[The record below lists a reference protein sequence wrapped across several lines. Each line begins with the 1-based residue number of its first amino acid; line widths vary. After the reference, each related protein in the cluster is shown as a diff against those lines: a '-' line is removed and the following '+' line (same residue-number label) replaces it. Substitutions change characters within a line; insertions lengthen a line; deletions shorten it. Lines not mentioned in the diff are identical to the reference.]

1 MLAKAAYHLC
11 INSLMKFNVLDWSPY
26 HEEDEG
32 KNKKYTVR
40 VFGKTSQE
48 DGAKSVFLR
57 VDDFEPSMYVQLPD
71 NWRKK
76 HADEL
81 IISVKDRLGNW
92 KKAQEGMVNYKIQKS
107 HRFRGFTNKKL
118 FTFLELKFSNMQ
130 AYRAWEKILR
140 NKLNVGGLSSKMQPV
155 NKLYPL
161 YESNIEPLLRLIHL
175 RKMSAAGWIEFDES
189 KAVKTSESINDLNYQ
204 IKWDALRPA
213 AGMGMQVAPFK
224 IACYDLECTSI
235 DGNFPQA
242 ARDGDKITMIG
253 MTYSYYGQDEC
264 YRKWIGVL
272 GSCDPIPGAIIEECS
287 TEAKLLSAW
296 KRELA
301 RENPD
306 IVTTYNGFGF
316 DDKYIFD
323 RHEKCDLPT
332 FMTNIG
338 RVKGYVSEL
347 KEKKLSSSAL
357 GDNVLHYLDMVGRIQ
372 IDLMKV
378 VQRDHKLE
386 SYKLDYVVGYFI
398 KEKITK
404 IETIAKPR
412 KHNGIRCNLKM
423 QTKSAK
429 GISPGDFV
437 AVSYNDGI
445 STNPYG
451 EKFPVIAIEPITLKK
466 MVKEKIK
473 DKAGVVTEVEVEKEY
488 TEYIIWSTT
497 TDELAAELADIQSS
511 ADDEGEKRNLGWT
524 WSQAKDDIKPRQIF
538 ELQKKGPKHRAII
551 AKYCLQDC
559 ALGNRLINKLDV
571 LNNNIGMANVC
582 SVPLSYLFLR
592 GQGIKGTSLVA
603 KKCAEANYLIPVL
616 PKPKVVLDAEGNPIE
631 ESGVGYEGATV
642 LDPIPG
648 VYFTPTVVLDYNS
661 LYPNSERHKN
671 MSHET
676 IVEDEKYANL
686 PDHYYHRTWINN
698 NDGTVQCVK
707 FAQAFGGE
715 RGSVPSCGIIP
726 EILTGL
732 LDARADTKTKMKTET
747 DEFRKKVLDGL
758 QNAFKVTAN
767 SLYGLIGAR
776 TSVIYYREIA
786 AATTATGRDMLHLA
800 IKIVA
805 LIYPDAVVIYGDT
818 DSIFIQFR
826 IVDDKGRPLEGR
838 DALVKAMEFGKHM
851 ADEINKRIHA
861 PQKIVFEKILC
872 PFAILSKKRYLG
884 RKFEDSVDEFKDVSM
899 GIVLKRRDNALI
911 VKDVFGGVI
920 RKIMQLRS
928 REKAIRFIKR
938 KLIEILNDKVPIARF
953 IIAKTIRSQYKKPEQ
968 IAHYQLAL
976 RMAERDPGNAP
987 RANDRIPYV
996 FVRIDKNGV
1005 EKKDAIQSE
1014 RVEHPDWAKEH
1025 GLKLDYMYY
1034 IRKQIMIP
1042 VCQFLSLIMRNP
1054 ELIFERCIEKEM
1066 HRRRGAKVSNI
1077 KQWLP
1082 KTKATD
1088 SSDEADQ
1095 ISVDFKPKD
1104 TSQKWCKGA
1113 VKGDVTDFFKEVK
1126 DSKDEEGDGDNDNS
1140 KMYMDMDFAPK
1151 SASNTCTL
1159 KASSVSKKKKK
1170 I

>member
-1 MLAKAAYHLC
+1 
-11 INSLMKFNVLDWSPY
+11 MKFNVLDWSPY
-26 HEEDEG
+26 HEEDEDG
-32 KNKKYTVR
+32 NKSYAVR

-48 DGAKSVFLR
+48 DGAKTVFLR
-57 VDDFEPSMYVQLPD
+57 VDGFQPFFYVQLPD
-71 NWRKK
+71 SWRRR

-81 IISVKDRLGNW
+81 ISTVKDRLGNW
-92 KKAQEGMVNYKIQKS
+92 QKAKDGMIDSKIVKS
-107 HRFRGFTNKKL
+107 RRFRGFTNKKM
-118 FTFLELKFSNMQ
+118 FNFLQLKFSNMQ
-130 AYRAWEKILR
+130 AFRAWEKILR
-140 NKLNVGGLSSKMQPV
+140 NKINVGGIASKMQPHD
-155 NKLYPL
+155 KMFPL

-175 RKMSAAGWIEFDES
+175 RKMSAAGWIEFDETR
-189 KAVKTSESINDLNYQ
+189 ARPTEESINDLNYQ
-204 IKWDALRPA
+204 IHWESLRA
-213 AGMGMQVAPFK
+213 NKTMDMQVAPFK
-224 IACYDLECTSI
+224 IACYDIECTSE

-264 YRKWIGVL
+264 YKKWIGVL
-272 GSCDPIPGAIIEECS
+272 GSCDPIPGAIVEECK
-287 TEAKLLSAW
+287 TEGKVLTAW
-296 KRELA
+296 KRELN

-316 DDKYIFD
+316 DDKYTFD
-323 RHEKCDLPT
+323 RHEKCDIPT
-332 FMTNIG
+332 FMTNLG
-338 RVKGYVSEL
+338 RVKGYTSEL

-357 GDNVLHYLDMVGRIQ
+357 GDNVMHYLDMVGRIQ
-372 IDLMKV
+372 IDLLKV

-386 SYKLDYVVGYFI
+386 GYTLDYVVGYFI

-404 IETIAKPR
+404 IESIKKPP
-412 KHNGIRCNLKM
+412 KHNGIRCNLRI

-429 GISPGDFV
+429 GLSPGDF
-437 AVSYNDGI
+437 AAISYNDGI
-445 STNPYG
+445 SVNPLGVNGVKY
-451 EKFPVIAIEPITLKK
+451 PIVAIEPITLKK
-466 MVKEKIK
+466 IVKEKVK
-473 DKAGVVTEVEVEKEY
+473 DKDGKDVKDKDGKDVMHEVEKPYE
-488 TEYIIWSTT
+488 EYILWSTISDDLAVEL
-497 TDELAAELADIQSS
+497 DEILTS
-511 ADDEGEKRNLGWT
+511 ADDEGEKRNLDWT

-538 ELQKKGPKHRAII
+538 ELQKRGAKHRAII

-571 LNNNIGMANVC
+571 LSNNIGMANVC

-603 KKCAEANYLIPVL
+603 KKCSDENYLIPVL
-616 PKPKVVLDAEGNPIE
+616 PKPKVVLDADGNPIE
-631 ESGVGYEGATV
+631 EAGVGYEGATV
-642 LDPIPG
+642 LDPKPG
-648 VYFTPTVVLDYNS
+648 VYFTPTVILDYNS

-715 RGSVPSCGIIP
+715 KGTVPESGIIP
-726 EILTGL
+726 NILESL
-732 LDARADTKTKMKTET
+732 LDARASTKKLMKDEK

-838 DALVKAMEFGKHM
+838 EALVKAMEYGKHM

-884 RKFEDSVDEFKDVSM
+884 RKYEDSVDEFKDVSM

-928 REKAIRFIKR
+928 KEKAIRFIKR

-987 RANDRIPYV
+987 RSNDRIPYV

-1005 EKKDAIQSE
+1005 EKKDVIQSE
-1014 RVEHPDWAKEH
+1014 RVEHPDWVKEH

-1034 IRKQIMIP
+1034 IRKQIMVP

-1077 KQWLP
+1077 KKWLP
-1082 KTKATD
+1082 KAA
-1088 SSDEADQ
+1088 SSDAEDD
-1095 ISVDFKPKD
+1095 SPVSYDFKPKD
-1104 TSQKWCKGA
+1104 TSQKWCKDA
-1113 VKGDVTDFFKEVK
+1113 VKGDVTDFFKAAKEGK
-1126 DSKDEEGDGDNDNS
+1126 GDEDVEIDV
-1140 KMYMDMDFAPK
+1140 DFAPK
-1151 SASNTCTL
+1151 SASKHCTL
-1159 KASSVSKKKKK
+1159 EGSISKKKKGTSKK
-1170 I
+1170 IKY